1 MKLWCWQQ
9 EFYFQSCKEAEK
21 IYVSCVDLMGKF
33 AVYKICSGMACF
45 FLTFSIL
52 TFKIKNSCE
61 CRALLHNG
69 FWLFKFLL
77 LLVCCFGT
85 FYIPDKETVHKV
97 LFYVG
102 AVGAL
107 MFIMVQNNQMAAFAR
122 NVNEFWKDLA
132 KNNCLWY
139 IPLTVVTLLLVVF
152 AFGGFAFL
160 LILYYESDTKAFI
173 FIIINLSFCVF
184 LVLLSLFKRGNP
196 QSNPLQLGTICAYI
210 FYLTFSSIQSHGIT
224 IKEPDVSQKDFAS
237 NLHKT
242 WEKYLE
248 FFDSHTQETMVKT
261 VGSLIIFACVLLLC
275 VNTTAQEKQMKDI
288 LSPTFAIKGILN
300 CCSSSD
306 QGDNTNNAFM
316 APFQGVNDNSGQKV
330 FYDEKENLIYSYSRF
345 HFIFFLGSLYV
356 MMVVTDWDG
365 FSLTNDNSAKN
376 ETAFWIKMISS
387 WACLLYNIVMLFCHS
402 GK

>member
-9 EFYFQSCKEAEK
+9 LCCCCGCAAPSLCCRCLPTAKQSTGTRVMYSLYFLFITIISLIMNSKRINAYLEKQEFYFQACKEVEK
-21 IYVSCVDLMGKF
+21 THVKCVDLNGKF

-45 FLTFSIL
+45 FFTFSIL

-85 FYIPDKETVHKV
+85 FYIPDRETVHKV

-122 NVNEFWKDLA
+122 NVNEFWKELA

-139 IPLTVVTLLLVVF
+139 IPLSIVTLLLVVF

-160 LILYYESDTKAFI
+160 LILYYQTDTRAFI
-173 FIIINLSFCVF
+173 FLIVNLSFCVF
-184 LVLLSLFKRGNP
+184 LVFLSLFKRRSP

-224 IKEPDVSQKDFAS
+224 IKEPDVSQKDYAS

-248 FFDSHTQETMVKT
+248 YFDSSTQETMVKT
-261 VGSLIIFACVLLLC
+261 VGSLIMFACVLLLC
-275 VNTTAQEKQMKDI
+275 VNTAAQEKQMKGI
-288 LSPTFAIKGILN
+288 LSPTFAVSRKQKKKHHAICVGI
-300 CCSSSD
+300 
-306 QGDNTNNAFM
+306 A
-316 APFQGVNDNSGQKV
+316 
-330 FYDEKENLIYSYSRF
+330 
-345 HFIFFLGSLYV
+345 
-356 MMVVTDWDG
+356 
-365 FSLTNDNSAKN
+365 
-376 ETAFWIKMISS
+376 
-387 WACLLYNIVMLFCHS
+387 
-402 GK
+402 